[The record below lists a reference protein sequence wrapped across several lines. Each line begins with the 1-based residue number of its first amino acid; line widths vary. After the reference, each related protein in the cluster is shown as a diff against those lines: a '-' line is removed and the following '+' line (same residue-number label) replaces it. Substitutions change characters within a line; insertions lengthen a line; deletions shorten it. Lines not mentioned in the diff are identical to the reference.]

1 LVELKAATCPFCGG
15 DLRLPED
22 RKVLKCMYCGKDI
35 IVEEAIKK
43 AGPTVDSYLALARAA
58 KDAKNYKE
66 AYVYYN
72 KILEL
77 NPTLYEAWLGKAES
91 AGWQSTVKDFRV
103 QEVIT
108 NFENAL
114 KYCPEVKEDIE
125 IKSTAIINNILVACF
140 KILSNYMYK
149 CGKSLDVKNAYY
161 NKCMQ
166 LVSAWEILNKYDP
179 TNREIIGN
187 IIEVCKRQIEGV
199 DYNPTPGLRP
209 LFNSHSKVTPEYKL
223 KLIKKMN
230 EYIAKRN
237 ALDAKRVS

>member
-1 LVELKAATCPFCGG
+1 
-15 DLRLPED
+15 
-22 RKVLKCMYCGKDI
+22 
-35 IVEEAIKK
+35 
-43 AGPTVDSYLALARAA
+43 
-58 KDAKNYKE
+58 
-66 AYVYYN
+66 
-72 KILEL
+72 
-77 NPTLYEAWLGKAES
+77 
-91 AGWQSTVKDFRV
+91 
-103 QEVIT
+103 
-108 NFENAL
+108 
-114 KYCPEVKEDIE
+114 
-125 IKSTAIINNILVACF
+125 
-140 KILSNYMYK
+140 
-149 CGKSLDVKNAYY
+149 
-161 NKCMQ
+161 MQ